1 MKLYDCTV
9 LLHGEI
15 LNQVP
20 KSMVTAAEIRIL
32 RGIHIGNNDP
42 VTNIVL
48 VGDTTRSDAAER
60 RRLANQYGNDPF
72 SLDGETSVS
81 GIEMVNRFFPP
92 GVPLPQELE
101 PQQYEDQRLA
111 PVEEE
116 TITLFN
122 PATGKMETIAPE
134 TPAGAAAVRV
144 MGMDE
149 PVEDPFAMTREAARA
164 QPKPEGLRGV
174 RRTVATEA

>member
-20 KSMVTAAEIRIL
+20 KQMVTAAEIRLL
-32 RGIHIGNNDP
+32 RGIHVGNNDP
-42 VTNIVL
+42 VTNIVP
-48 VGDTTRSDAAER
+48 VGETIRTDGAER

-81 GIEMVNRFFPP
+81 GTELVNRYFPP

-101 PQQYEDQRLA
+101 QRQFDDQKVY
-111 PVEEE
+111 VEETE

-122 PATGKMETIAPE
+122 PTTGKMEVVDAD
-134 TPAGAAAVRV
+134 TPSGAAAAAI
-144 MGMDE
+144 MDE

-164 QPKPEGLRGV
+164 QPKPEPVGLRGI
-174 RRTVATEA
+174 RRTIAAEA

>member
-20 KSMVTAAEIRIL
+20 KQQATAAEIRVL
-32 RGIHIGNNDP
+32 RGLHVGNNDP

-48 VGDTTRSDAAER
+48 VGETTRSDAAER

-72 SLDGETSVS
+72 SLDGEVSVS
-81 GIEMVNRFFPP
+81 GTELVNRYFPP
-92 GVPLPQELE
+92 GVPLPQELAQE
-101 PQQYEDQRLA
+101 QMEDQKLY
-111 PVEEE
+111 VEEAE

-122 PATGKMETIAPE
+122 PATGKMETIQAD
-134 TPAGAAAVRV
+134 TPSGAAAASI
-144 MGMDE
+144 MEE
-149 PVEDPFAMTREAARA
+149 PAEDPFAMTREAARA
-164 QPKPEGLRGV
+164 QPKPEPVGLRGI
-174 RRTVATEA
+174 RRTVAVEA